1 MATQEPNR
9 DLRRMEDLIRRN
21 ADSADDLRFQDDP
34 TRSIERALP
43 DFVETQVEINREVA
57 TSLAAINEQLGTL
70 VSDMDEVKSRQDSMA
85 EDIEVI
91 KSRQDSMAEDV
102 EVIKNRQ
109 DSMAEDV
116 EVIKNRQ
123 DSMAEDIGQV
133 KGGHARAEVA
143 REAGVIAF
151 DMGLGYV
158 RSVEKLELAA
168 WAQKHSNSRFT
179 TAELRSFRAA
189 DLVVQAID
197 GSEIV
202 YIAVEIS
209 FTADKRDSDRA
220 IRNSAMLEQF
230 TGCQAR
236 AVVASVKNDDYVSE
250 QVNKELIHWHPID
263 QRSLDPD

>member
-57 TSLAAINEQLGTL
+57 TSLAAINDQLGTL

-85 EDIEVI
+85 EDI
-91 KSRQDSMAEDV
+91 
-102 EVIKNRQ
+102 
-109 DSMAEDV
+109 

-168 WAQKHSNSRFT
+168 WAQSIPIAASRR
-179 TAELRSFRAA
+179 RS
-189 DLVVQAID
+189 
-197 GSEIV
+197 
-202 YIAVEIS
+202 
-209 FTADKRDSDRA
+209 
-220 IRNSAMLEQF
+220 
-230 TGCQAR
+230 
-236 AVVASVKNDDYVSE
+236 
-250 QVNKELIHWHPID
+250 
-263 QRSLDPD
+263 

>member
-91 KSRQDSMAEDV
+91 K
-102 EVIKNRQ
+102 NRQ

-116 EVIKNRQ
+116 EVIKSRQ

-168 WAQKHSNSRFT
+168 WAQKHSNSGFT

>member
-85 EDIEVI
+85 EDVEVI
-91 KSRQDSMAEDV
+91 KSRQ
-102 EVIKNRQ
+102 
-109 DSMAEDV
+109 
-116 EVIKNRQ
+116 
-123 DSMAEDIGQV
+123 DIGQV

-168 WAQKHSNSRFT
+168 WAQKHSNSGFT

>member
-1 MATQEPNR
+1 MATQDPNR

-85 EDIEVI
+85 EDVEVI
-91 KSRQDSMAEDV
+91 KSRQDSMAED
-102 EVIKNRQ
+102 I
-109 DSMAEDV
+109 

-168 WAQKHSNSRFT
+168 WAQKHSNSGFT

>member
-57 TSLAAINEQLGTL
+57 TSLAAINDQLGTL
-70 VSDMDEVKSRQDSMA
+70 VSDMDEVKS
-85 EDIEVI
+85 
-91 KSRQDSMAEDV
+91 
-102 EVIKNRQ
+102 RQ

-168 WAQKHSNSRFT
+168 WAQKHSNSGFT

>member
-85 EDIEVI
+85 EDI
-91 KSRQDSMAEDV
+91 
-102 EVIKNRQ
+102 N
-109 DSMAEDV
+109 
-116 EVIKNRQ
+116 VIKNRQ

-168 WAQKHSNSRFT
+168 WAQKHSNSGFT

>member
-70 VSDMDEVKSRQDSMA
+70 VSDMDEVKNRQDSMA
-85 EDIEVI
+85 EDI
-91 KSRQDSMAEDV
+91 
-102 EVIKNRQ
+102 N
-109 DSMAEDV
+109 
-116 EVIKNRQ
+116 VIKNRQ

-168 WAQKHSNSRFT
+168 WAQKHSNSGFT